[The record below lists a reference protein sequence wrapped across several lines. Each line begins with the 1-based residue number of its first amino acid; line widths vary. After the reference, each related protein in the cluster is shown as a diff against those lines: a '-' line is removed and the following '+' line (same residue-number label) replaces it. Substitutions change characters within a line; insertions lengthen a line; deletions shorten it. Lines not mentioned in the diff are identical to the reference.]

1 MRKSLSHD
9 KIQLQTIDSPADDSK
24 YTGVWSDPT
33 HKIASIGVQ
42 VQHRVTSH
50 GFALN
55 VHENA
60 LDGFRKIVACGL
72 PDVHLTCIDEQL
84 SWQGRKPQNTVYQ
97 IANIIANEFGRA
109 LNRNIDLID
118 DIRFITD
125 TKNDGSKVLKQI
137 VLDGEYIPVN

>member
-9 KIQLQTIDSPADDSK
+9 EIQLETINSPADDSK

-55 VHENA
+55 VHTNA

-72 PDVHLTCIDEQL
+72 PDVSLTCIDEQL
-84 SWQGRKPQNTVYQ
+84 SWHGKKSQ
-97 IANIIANEFGRA
+97 ITLIQVANIIANEFGKN
-109 LNRNIDLID
+109 LNRDVDLID
-118 DIRFITD
+118 DMSFVTS
-125 TKNDGSKVLKQI
+125 TKVDGTQVLKQI
-137 VLDGEYIPVN
+137 VLDGECIPTN